1 MQLRAGTQLGPYEIL
16 SPLGAGGMGEV
27 YRARDS
33 RLGREVAVKVLGGN
47 RARDREAL
55 ERFERE
61 ARAASALNHPNIVT
75 IYDIGRSQCGPES
88 IAYIAMELVEG
99 QSLRQIISEGPVE
112 MERLLGIATQAVR
125 ALAAAHQKGIV
136 HRDLKPEN
144 IMLAWDPEGR
154 LSLVKILDFG
164 LAKLELGASDSTQ
177 SSAAT
182 TSPLVTGTGVIMGT
196 AAYMSPEQASG
207 RPADFRS
214 DQFSLGAVLYEMATG
229 RRAFGGGSGVET
241 LAAILRDEPETISQ
255 LNPGIPLPLQWAIK
269 RCLAKNPAGR
279 YASTLDLASDLAIVR
294 DNLGAP
300 GPEAAS
306 SPLHN
311 LPVQRTP
318 LVGRDRELEAVKQ
331 LLMRDEVRLVVLTGP
346 GGTGKTRLAVQVAED
361 VAQNFGGGVYFVSL
375 ASVSEPNLVGPTIA
389 QALGVREAAGKPLL
403 EVMREHVRQA
413 HRSPTLLILD
423 NFEHVLGAAPLVAEL
438 LEGLPATKILVT
450 SRSMLRLYGEHEF
463 SVPPLSLPDLE
474 RLPDVETLA
483 KTPAVSL
490 FLQRAVALKPGFTL
504 TQENMRAVAEICA
517 HLDGLPLAI
526 ELAAARIKLLSPA
539 AMLARLQSRLQWLT
553 GGARDLPERQKTLRA
568 TLDWSYE
575 LLQPAEQKLFR
586 RMSVFVSGCTLEA
599 AEAVSNAR
607 SDLDEDVLDAI
618 ASLVDKSLLLQS
630 EVEGGE
636 ARFRM
641 LETIREYALERL
653 ASSGDEKVARRAHA
667 AFCLVLAE
675 EGGAQLTGPQRQEW
689 LNRFDLEQENFRAA
703 LDWLTRTGNAEW
715 GLRLASALH
724 LYWMGHAS
732 PVEGRNCL
740 WALLNLP
747 AKPNQAETPA
757 QSSTRQLAQ
766 KKLRANA
773 LVALSSMALEQ
784 GDFPLSRTTLQEALA
799 IYRELDH
806 LPGVVMALNHL
817 AAVERNE
824 GNYAAARSLV
834 IETTRIWQ
842 EAGDLVSVAHATSNL
857 ADLARAEGD
866 YAAALSLHQECLSI
880 YSRLGDRTSM
890 AWSLDHQGDL
900 ALEQGDL
907 GLARSLYEQA
917 LEIFRDVGAKAGIAR
932 ALTDLGNLAC
942 SEGAFDKA
950 QELYAETLTLFSELG
965 ETRDITRVLEG
976 IACATADSG
985 KWERALRL
993 AGAAAELRQS
1003 FGTPLPPSAKAS
1015 LEKRLEAARTRLSS
1029 AAAAKAWM
1037 EGSRMTPQAAIEYA
1051 LAERTG

>member
-16 SPLGAGGMGEV
+16 SSLGAGGMGEV

-33 RLGREVAVKVLGGN
+33 RLGREVALKVLGES

-75 IYDIGRSQCGPES
+75 IYDIGRAQCGSAS

-99 QSLRQIISEGPVE
+99 QSLRQMISEGPVE
-112 MERLLGIATQAVR
+112 MDRLLDIATQTVR

-144 IMLAWDPEGR
+144 IMLARETEGQ

-164 LAKLELGASDSTQ
+164 LAKLESRASGNSDS
-177 SSAAT
+177 SATA
-182 TSPLVTGTGVIMGT
+182 TSPLVTGTGTIMGT

-207 RPADFRS
+207 RPTDFRS

-229 RRAFGGGSGVET
+229 RRAFGGGSAVET
-241 LAAILRDEPETISQ
+241 LAAILRDDPETISQ

-269 RCLAKNPAGR
+269 RCLAKDPAGR

-300 GPEAAS
+300 VPETAATL
-306 SPLHN
+306 LHN

-318 LVGRDRELEAVKQ
+318 LVGRSRELEAVKQ
-331 LLMRDEVRLVVLTGP
+331 LLMRDEVRLIVLTGP

-361 VAQNFGGGVYFVSL
+361 VAQNFGGGVYFIPL
-375 ASVSEPNLVGPTIA
+375 ASVAEASLVGPTIA
-389 QALGVREAAGKPLL
+389 QAVGVREAGGKPPL
-403 EVMREHVRQA
+403 EMLKEHFRHS

-438 LEGLPATKILVT
+438 LEGLPTAKILVT
-450 SRSMLRLYGEHEF
+450 SRSLLRLYGEHEF

-474 RLPDVETLA
+474 RLPDLETLA

-490 FLQRAVALKPGFTL
+490 FLQRAAALKPGFAL
-504 TQENMRAVAEICA
+504 TEENKGVVAAICA

-526 ELAAARIKLLSPA
+526 ELAAARIKLLSPS

-586 RMSVFVSGCTLEA
+586 RISVFVSGCTLEG

-607 SDLDEDVLDAI
+607 NDLDEDILDAI

-630 EVEGGE
+630 EQAGGE

-667 AFCLVLAE
+667 AYCLILAE
-675 EGGAQLTGPQRQEW
+675 EGGAQLTGTQRQSW
-689 LNRFDLEQENFRAA
+689 MNRFDLEQENFRTA
-703 LDWLTRTGNAEW
+703 LDWLTRAGNAEW
-715 GLRLASALH
+715 GLRLANALH

-732 PVEGRNCL
+732 PIEGRNCL
-740 WALLNLP
+740 LALLNLP
-747 AKPNQAETPA
+747 PKSRKAETPVA
-757 QSSTRQLAQ
+757 AASRQVAG

-784 GDFPLSRTTLQEALA
+784 GDCPLSRTTLEEALA

-817 AAVERNE
+817 AAVERDE

-857 ADLARAEGD
+857 ADLARVEGD

-880 YSRLGDRTSM
+880 YSRLGDRTGM

-907 GLARSLYEQA
+907 DRARTLYEQA
-917 LEIFRDVGAKAGIAR
+917 LEIFREVGAKGGIAR

-942 SEGAFDKA
+942 SEGAYDKA
-950 QELYAETLTLFSELG
+950 QGLYAETLTLFSELG

-993 AGAAAELRQS
+993 AGAAAELRKS
-1003 FGTPLPPSAKAS
+1003 FGTPLPPSAKANMEKK
-1015 LEKRLEAARTRLSS
+1015 LETARARLPS

-1037 EGSRMTPQAAIEYA
+1037 EGSRMTPQAAVEYA